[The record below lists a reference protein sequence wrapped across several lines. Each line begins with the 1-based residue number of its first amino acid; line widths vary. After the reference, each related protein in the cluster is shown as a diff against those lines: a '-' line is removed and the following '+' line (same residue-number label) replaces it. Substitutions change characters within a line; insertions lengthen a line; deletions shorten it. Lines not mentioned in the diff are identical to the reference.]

1 VAYLERAKRIQPRA
15 PAVRSLEVIMV
26 ARNGD
31 EPRAMRLAREAY
43 EAGIS
48 DYDLV
53 NTWFLLAWR
62 SGDHALAGKL
72 LQERVQRWP
81 ETRARGLVQQGMM
94 AAEQGHTG
102 RALPLLRE
110 GLAAATPQ
118 ERPQLAEEIPPALR
132 AQLAASAAQTSASSR

>member
-1 VAYLERAKRIQPRA
+1 M
-15 PAVRSLEVIMV
+15 IMV
-26 ARNGD
+26 ARSGD

-43 EAGIS
+43 EDGIS

-62 SGDHALAGKL
+62 ARDHTLAERL
-72 LQERVQRWP
+72 LQERVRRWP
-81 ETRARGLVQQGMM
+81 ESRARGLVQLGLL
-94 AAEQGHTG
+94 AAEQDQTA
-102 RALPLLRE
+102 RALQLLRE

-118 ERPQLAEEIPPALR
+118 EQPQLAEEIPAALR